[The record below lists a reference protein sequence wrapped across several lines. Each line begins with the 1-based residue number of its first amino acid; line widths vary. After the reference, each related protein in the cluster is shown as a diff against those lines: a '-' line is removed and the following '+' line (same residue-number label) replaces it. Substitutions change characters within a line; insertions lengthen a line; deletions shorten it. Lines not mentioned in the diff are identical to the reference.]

1 MIRIILLIIIAIGVT
16 AIFDARRIAEKYFS
30 SSDINKQVLLLK
42 AVGFLVSGLC
52 DLCNNFNIFIIIY

>member
-30 SSDINKQVLLLK
+30 TQDINKQALLLK
-42 AVGFLVSGLC
+42 AVGFLVSAIC
-52 DLCNNFNIFIIIY
+52 AIILTFLI

>member
-42 AVGFLVSGLC
+42 AVGFLVSEIC
-52 DLCNNFNIFIIIY
+52 AIILTFLL

>member
-30 SSDINKQVLLLK
+30 TQDINKQVLLLK
-42 AVGFLVSGLC
+42 AVGFLVSVVSA
-52 DLCNNFNIFIIIY
+52 IILSFLL